1 MNCKFCNAELEE
13 QNMICPVCGK
23 DNAEEE
29 QQTVSEEIAA
39 LAEETAEEEQTALSE
54 ETIEETVEETAGE
67 ITEEIA
73 EADQTPVM
81 PKKKKWVIPVIAACA
96 ALILI
101 GGAVLGW
108 WLFNGGSFTP
118 RENNV
123 RYKDSYIAEGK
134 KLDKAMDTVVA
145 TMGQRELSNG
155 EFQVYYWMQVYN
167 FMEYYGS
174 NVNIDLSKPL
184 AEQNMSD
191 ELTWEQ
197 YFIDLALATWNRYQA
212 LCVAAESE
220 GYTLPDEV
228 KQNLSQSRENLD
240 TAAKEYEFESAE
252 EMIQADMG
260 PGCSLDD
267 YLKYMDEYYLGVY
280 YFNGIFDQMNPT
292 EEEIS
297 TFFDENAENF
307 ESQYGVTKESGKLVD
322 IRHILIEPEGA
333 QKDENGYV
341 NATEEQWEACRVAAQ
356 AILDGWKAGEATEEA
371 FAALAAEH
379 SVDTGSSS
387 NGGLYSAVPTGYMV
401 ENFDAW
407 MFDASRQS
415 GDTGLVKTEFGYHI
429 MYYVS
434 GEEGWLLYGRDA
446 LISDLCSKQLDELT
460 KNNPIEVNY
469 KAIVLG
475 QADLQSNMQ

>member
-1 MNCKFCNAELEE
+1 MYCKICKAELEE
-13 QNMICPVCGK
+13 QNMICPACGT
-23 DNAEEE
+23 DN
-29 QQTVSEEIAA
+29 TP
-39 LAEETAEEEQTALSE
+39 EETVVEAVEAVVEETNE
-54 ETIEETVEETAGE
+54 ETIEATAEENAEEAVLAETEQPA
-67 ITEEIA
+67 A
-73 EADQTPVM
+73 A
-81 PKKKKWVIPVIAACA
+81 PKKRKWLIPLVA
-96 ALILI
+96 ALAALVVV
-101 GGAVLGW
+101 GGAVFGW

-118 RENNV
+118 KQNDV
-123 RYKDSYIAEGK
+123 HYKTNYIATGN

-145 TMGQRELSNG
+145 TMGDRELTNS

-167 FMEYYGS
+167 FLEYYGS
-174 NVNIDLSKPL
+174 NVSIDLSKPL
-184 AEQNMSD
+184 AEQNMTD
-191 ELTWEQ
+191 GMTWEQ

-220 GYTLPDEV
+220 GYTLPEEV
-228 KQNLSQSRENLD
+228 RQTLSQTQENLD
-240 TAAKEYEFESAE
+240 AAAKEYVFASAE

-260 PGCSLDD
+260 PGCSMDS
-267 YLKYMDEYYLGVY
+267 YLKYMNDYYLGVY
-280 YFNGIFDQMNPT
+280 YFNGIYDQMNPT

-297 TFFDENAENF
+297 AFFDENAENF
-307 ESQYGVTKESGKLVD
+307 ETQYGVTKESGKLVD
-322 IRHILIEPEGA
+322 IRHILIAPEGA
-333 QKDENGYV
+333 ETDDNGYV
-341 NATEEQWEACRVAAQ
+341 VATEEQWEQCRVAAQ
-356 AILDGWKAGEATEEA
+356 ALLDGWKAGEATEEA

-407 MFDASRQS
+407 MFDESRQS

-446 LISDLCSKQLDELT
+446 LISDLCSKRLDEMT
-460 KNNPIEVNY
+460 KSNPIEVNY